1 MPYNMNKRDDR
12 ISHNPKRIMTASTA
26 STATVAD
33 LKDSMETI
41 DSIADLLFGAES
53 SDAKLTRL
61 ITEAK
66 AAKVKADAA
75 AAHLAAVRAR
85 LLDEMTEAGLTRFD
99 APEGKVSVSKGR
111 RTIAVTD
118 KALKAEIK
126 LIQERGVRT
135 GRCEVKEGS
144 PFVTIR

>member
-1 MPYNMNKRDDR
+1 
-12 ISHNPKRIMTASTA
+12 MTASTA
-26 STATVAD
+26 STAAAEIREVSETVDA
-33 LKDSMETI
+33 
-41 DSIADLLFGAES
+41 IADLLFGTES
-53 SDAKLTRL
+53 TDAKVRRL

>member
-1 MPYNMNKRDDR
+1 
-12 ISHNPKRIMTASTA
+12 MTTTTA
-26 STATVAD
+26 AAAEIREVS
-33 LKDSMETI
+33 ETI
-41 DSIADLLFGAES
+41 DAIADLLFGAEG

-75 AAHLAAVRAR
+75 AAHLAAVRSR

-99 APEGKVSVSKGR
+99 SPEGKVSVSKGR

>member
-1 MPYNMNKRDDR
+1 
-12 ISHNPKRIMTASTA
+12 MTTTTA
-26 STATVAD
+26 AAAEIREVS
-33 LKDSMETI
+33 ETI
-41 DSIADLLFGAES
+41 DAIADLLFGAEG

-75 AAHLAAVRAR
+75 AAHLAAVRSR

-99 APEGKVSVSKGR
+99 SPEGKVSVSKGR

-135 GRCEVKEGS
+135 GRCEDKEGS
-144 PFVTIR
+144 PFMTIR

>member
-1 MPYNMNKRDDR
+1 
-12 ISHNPKRIMTASTA
+12 MTASTA
-26 STATVAD
+26 STAAAEIREVSETVD
-33 LKDSMETI
+33 Q
-41 DSIADLLFGAES
+41 IADLLFGTETT
-53 SDAKLTRL
+53 DAKVRRL

-75 AAHLAAVRAR
+75 AAHLAAVRSR
-85 LLDEMTEAGLTRFD
+85 LLDEMTEAGLERFD

>member
-1 MPYNMNKRDDR
+1 MPYTMNKRDDR

-26 STATVAD
+26 STAAAEIREVSETVDA
-33 LKDSMETI
+33 
-41 DSIADLLFGAES
+41 IADLLFGTES
-53 SDAKLTRL
+53 TDAKVRRL

>member
-1 MPYNMNKRDDR
+1 MPYTMNKRDDR
-12 ISHNPKRIMTASTA
+12 ISHNLKRIMTASTA
-26 STATVAD
+26 STAAAEIREVSETVD
-33 LKDSMETI
+33 Q
-41 DSIADLLFGAES
+41 IADLLFGTES
-53 SDAKLTRL
+53 TDARLSRL
-61 ITEAK
+61 IVEAK

-75 AAHLAAVRAR
+75 AAHLAAVRSR

-99 APEGKVSVSKGR
+99 SPEGKVSVSKGR